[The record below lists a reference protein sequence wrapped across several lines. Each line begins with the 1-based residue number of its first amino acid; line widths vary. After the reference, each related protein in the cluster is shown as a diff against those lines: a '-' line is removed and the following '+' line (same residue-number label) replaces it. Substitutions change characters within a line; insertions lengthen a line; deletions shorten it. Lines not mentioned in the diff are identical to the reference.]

1 MSGDYK
7 RLYRATDER
16 MVAGVCGGIAK
27 YFNVDP
33 TLVRLLFVLAA
44 AAGGPGLLA
53 YIVLAI
59 IVPEESAGYVAPVGS
74 AATEPQAS
82 VEVEQVETGEAE

>member
-7 RLYRATDER
+7 RLYRSLDER
-16 MVAGVCGGIAK
+16 MLAGVCGGIAE

-33 TLVRLLFVLAA
+33 TLVRLLFVLFSL
-44 AAGGPGLLA
+44 AGGPGIVA

-59 IVPEESAGYVAPVGS
+59 VVPEEPSGYEAPP
-74 AATEPQAS
+74 AADEPQAS
-82 VEVEQVETGEAE
+82 VEVELDESE